1 MIKGKKILVVLPVSE
16 GQKER
21 LEEFAD
27 KSCFTYTSYKKATK
41 KMAEEADIIIGNI
54 DPDLLEYAKNLE
66 WLQLNSAGADAYVKK
81 AFCRKKWF

>member
-54 DPDLLEYAKNLE
+54 VIRINRYTYRIWNGF
-66 WLQLNSAGADAYVKK
+66 S
-81 AFCRKKWF
+81 